1 MYIVN
6 RDYICEQIEVQVEV
20 TYTAPFRIAD
30 LIEGTIEKDIIDMR
44 YSRAGSAYAKP
55 TLDTRPFRVGRDP
68 PPGTVPLLALARS
81 DKLTYDWRR
90 EVFLGAH
97 VRSRNSYEMPTLC
110 ARRSERLGNGWRRAS
125 PELEPRVL

>member
-68 PPGTVPLLALARS
+68 PPGDGAPPGFSQKRQTDLRLAKRSIPWSTRPESEQLRDAHFMRSPQRASRQWLAARLAR
-81 DKLTYDWRR
+81 
-90 EVFLGAH
+90 A
-97 VRSRNSYEMPTLC
+97 
-110 ARRSERLGNGWRRAS
+110 
-125 PELEPRVL
+125 